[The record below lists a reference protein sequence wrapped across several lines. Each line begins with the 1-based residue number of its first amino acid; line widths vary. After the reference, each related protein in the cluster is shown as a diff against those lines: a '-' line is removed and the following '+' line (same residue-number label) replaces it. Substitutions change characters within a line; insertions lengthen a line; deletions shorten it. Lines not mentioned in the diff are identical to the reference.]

1 MKITWYIIGMLML
14 IACSAGD
21 TSEEHFRRG
30 RMLAG
35 QNRPAE
41 AIREYQLAVE
51 MADDAQAVTK
61 AVSELGHLYMN
72 QHDLGQARSY
82 FELAWQRAVAEED
95 LVQMVLAQR
104 DLGRCCRVGQSPT
117 EALPHFVRA
126 DSLLTAAGADTLRNY
141 VYPEYISLL
150 LGEGR
155 ADDARRL
162 VHLLPNG
169 QQSGPSY
176 LVAGKFYAEQGQ
188 LDSAV
193 YYFRRCLETDNV
205 NSRASAAMYLS
216 EIASEEADWERA
228 YNYAL
233 ECAALV
239 DSAKL
244 QMQAEN
250 ANLVNSLNDRLEIE
264 RENYRLYRIFALI
277 AVVAIVL
284 IALSVIFVR
293 EHIARLKRQQEQERL
308 ASVSRARNRQ
318 EQLIE
323 TFRNTGLYRK
333 ILMGESI
340 NSEQWEE
347 LVQFLNAETDGFVD
361 KLTTFYP
368 AIKPQEMQVCQLLK
382 LEFTNQQIATILCK
396 TQQAITN
403 LRKRLYQKMFEKE
416 GTADE
421 LNQFLR
427 LFPQE
432 KGRCE

>member
-1 MKITWYIIGMLML
+1 MLV
-14 IACSAGD
+14 ACSAGD
-21 TSEEHFRRG
+21 TSEEHYRRG

-35 QNRPAE
+35 QNRSAE
-41 AIREYQLAVE
+41 AMREYLLAVDV
-51 MADDAQAVTK
+51 ADDTQAVMK
-61 AVSELGHLYMN
+61 AVSELGHLSLN
-72 QHDLGQARSY
+72 QHNLSQARNY
-82 FELAWQRAVAEED
+82 FEQSWRLAVAEED

-104 DLGRCCRVGQSPT
+104 DLGRCCRVGRST
-117 EALPHFVRA
+117 AESLLYFARA
-126 DSLLTAAGADTLRNY
+126 DSLLTAAGADSLRVF

-150 LGEGR
+150 LGDGR
-155 ADDARRL
+155 GDEARRL
-162 VHLLPNG
+162 VRLLPDDRR
-169 QQSGPSY
+169 SGPSC
-176 LVAGKFYAEQGQ
+176 LVAGKFYAEQGR

-216 EIASEEADWERA
+216 EIASEEADWERD
-228 YNYAL
+228 NYAL

-244 QMQAEN
+244 LMQAEN
-250 ANLVNSLNDRLEIE
+250 ANLVDSLSDQLEVE
-264 RENYRLYRIFALI
+264 RENYRLYRII
-277 AVVAIVL
+277 AFITLVAIVL
-284 IALSVIFVR
+284 VALSVFFVR
-293 EHIARLKRQQEQERL
+293 ERIARLKRQQEKERQ

-333 ILMGESI
+333 VLVDESI
-340 NSEQWEE
+340 SSEQWEE
-347 LVQFLNAETDGFVD
+347 IVQFLNAETDGFVD

-396 TQQAITN
+396 TQQAIAN

-432 KGRCE
+432 KAL

>member
-1 MKITWYIIGMLML
+1 MRIASYIIGVLML
-14 IACSAGD
+14 VACSAGD
-21 TSEEHFRRG
+21 TSEEHYRRG

-35 QNRPAE
+35 QNRSAE
-41 AIREYQLAVE
+41 AMREYLLAVDV
-51 MADDAQAVTK
+51 ADDTQAVMK
-61 AVSELGHLYMN
+61 AVSELGHLSLN
-72 QHDLGQARSY
+72 QHNLSQARNY
-82 FELAWQRAVAEED
+82 FEQSWQLAVAEED

-104 DLGRCCRVGQSPT
+104 DLGRCCRVARST
-117 EALPHFVRA
+117 AESLLYFARA
-126 DSLLTAAGADTLRNY
+126 DSLLTAAGADSLRVF

-155 ADDARRL
+155 ADEARRL
-162 VHLLPNG
+162 
-169 QQSGPSY
+169 
-176 LVAGKFYAEQGQ
+176 
-188 LDSAV
+188 
-193 YYFRRCLETDNV
+193 
-205 NSRASAAMYLS
+205 YLS

-244 QMQAEN
+244 LMQAEN
-250 ANLVNSLNDRLEIE
+250 ANLVDSLSDQLEVE
-264 RENYRLYRIFALI
+264 RENYRLYRII
-277 AVVAIVL
+277 AFITLVAIVL
-284 IALSVIFVR
+284 IALSVFFVR
-293 EHIARLKRQQEQERL
+293 ERIARLKRQQEKERQ

-333 ILMGESI
+333 VLVDESI
-340 NSEQWEE
+340 SSEQWEE
-347 LVQFLNAETDGFVD
+347 IVQFLNAETDGFVD

-432 KGRCE
+432 KGL